1 MKNVLD
7 KDSGGP
13 RICKIKIFHV
23 GENMPCVQQSTF
35 GIYSKQN
42 STKYTY
48 LKNDSTEEATI
59 YFEKLSNWGMQILH
73 G

>member
-1 MKNVLD
+1 
-7 KDSGGP
+7 
-13 RICKIKIFHV
+13 
-23 GENMPCVQQSTF
+23 MPCVQQSTF